1 MIGYLKKLSNVIAK
15 TQLALLDTFDTI
27 SLEQLNATANFLN
40 RKDRK
45 YVFNISKLPDI
56 LEELTKDYFILQIW
70 ANKVFNYD
78 NVYMD
83 TENLNFYYRH
93 QHGIKPRI
101 KVRSR
106 LYKES
111 NLCYFE
117 VKQKDKN
124 NITRKFRYQRNPK
137 DHGIITKNAKQFF
150 EWVYQTLCNKKA
162 PQLMPVVRT
171 TYSRITLVH
180 KKSEERITID
190 FNLKSE
196 LLLENNKT
204 KIDFG
209 DIVIFESKSFSKKPP
224 SKKILKKYWIK
235 RIKRCSKYALS
246 LAFGGAVEEYS
257 RFEETMNFLK
267 KTWKINILKV
277 QTENPTIKKVCECE
291 KVK

>member
-1 MIGYLKKLSNVIAK
+1 MSSCTKKLTNIITT
-15 TQLALLDTFDTI
+15 TQLALLNAFNTI

-45 YVFNISKLPDI
+45 YIFNIQLLPEI
-56 LEELTKDYFILQIW
+56 LAEFTKDYMILQIW
-70 ANKVFNYD
+70 PYKIFNYD

-93 QHGIKPRI
+93 QHWILPRI

-117 VKQKDKN
+117 VKQKDKHGV
-124 NITRKFRYQRNPK
+124 TRKFRYQRNPK
-137 DHGIITKNAKQFF
+137 DHGTITKNAKQFF

-162 PQLMPVVRT
+162 PKLIPIVRT

-190 FNLKSE
+190 FNLKAE
-196 LLLENNKT
+196 ILLNWKNT
-204 KIDFG
+204 TIDYWN
-209 DIVIFESKSFSKKPP
+209 IVILESKSFTKKPP
-224 SKKILKKYWIK
+224 SKKIMKKHWISK
-235 RIKRCSKYALS
+235 IKKCSKYALS
-246 LAFGGAVEEYS
+246 LAFAWVVEEYS
-257 RFEETMNFLK
+257 RFEKTMNLLK
-267 KTWKINILKV
+267 KIWNI
-277 QTENPTIKKVCECE
+277 KVCKTEGNKIE
-291 KVK
+291 NNSKLLEIIK